1 MAIQGVSF
9 QGYVPQYEKR
19 RNTNAAIIAAPM
31 LTAITL
37 AGEAL
42 NKENRKKG
50 VVDTAKACV
59 KSFNKLAINFTAG
72 VCKKVLR
79 NEGWASK
86 VKNVSSNNKWLTAG
100 VLALD
105 TLANFAVIK
114 IGANTGSKIRHRN
127 G

>member
-19 RNTNAAIIAAPM
+19 RNTNAAFVAAPM

-42 NKENRKKG
+42 NKSNRKKG
-50 VVDTAKACV
+50 IVDTVKACV
-59 KSFNKLAINFTAG
+59 KSFNKLAINFAAG
-72 VCKKVLR
+72 FSKKVLR
-79 NEGWASK
+79 SKNLESK
-86 VKNVSSNNKWLTAG
+86 VKNLSSNNKWLTAG
-100 VLALD
+100 VLTLD

-114 IGANTGSKIRHRN
+114 IGAEIGSKIKHRN